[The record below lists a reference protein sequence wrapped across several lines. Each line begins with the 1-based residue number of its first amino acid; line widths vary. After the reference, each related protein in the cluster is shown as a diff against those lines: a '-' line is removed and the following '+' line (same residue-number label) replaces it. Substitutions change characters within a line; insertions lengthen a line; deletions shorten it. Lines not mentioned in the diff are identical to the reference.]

1 MSSIEVE
8 PIDGPDEPVPV
19 DGLAAE
25 LTNSVGVPNDAGPD
39 DAVPNAVADAVEEY
53 SAHAQQRDSHLAE
66 DGEGEQVDEQVEQQP
81 GHKQRV
87 PLAAMQE
94 ERRARQAAQEQ
105 VRQLQEQLAAHQ
117 AQMQQFQQWQQQLAA
132 QQQQAQQQAEIPAFV
147 DDPEGHVN
155 ALRAQF
161 EQRLNDMQGQQQ
173 ATVHRQQLEQAA
185 VQVQHELTQLAPQL
199 VAVENEFAA
208 RHSDYHQAYEH
219 LDRQVDARIAQ
230 QYPGASPEQRAF
242 AKQIASLAFLRD
254 CAAKGENPAERLY
267 NKAAELGYQTQHR
280 APTMKRA
287 PTSLS
292 TLPAAGTAPDERG
305 KLTANQV
312 SQMSDAEFNQLFE
325 QMRAAD
331 TPRFGF

>member
-8 PIDGPDEPVPV
+8 PLEPDEAVPV
-19 DGLAAE
+19 DGLAAH
-25 LTNSVGVPNDAGPD
+25 LTDSVGLRDDAGPD
-39 DAVPNAVADAVEEY
+39 DAVPNALADEVEEY
-53 SAHAQQRDSHLAE
+53 SAHEEQRDAHLAE
-66 DGEGEQVDEQVEQQP
+66 DGEGEQVDKQVEP
-81 GHKQRV
+81 RV
-87 PLAAMQE
+87 PLGALHQE
-94 ERRARQAAQEQ
+94 RARHQQAKEQ

-117 AQMQQFQQWQQQLAA
+117 AQLQQFQQWQQQLAA

-147 DDPEGHVN
+147 DDPEGHIN
-155 ALRAQF
+155 ALKAQF

-287 PTSLS
+287 PTSLGA
-292 TLPAAGTAPDERG
+292 LPGGGRAPDEQGR
-305 KLTANQV
+305 LSASQV
-312 SQMSDAEFNQLFE
+312 SQMSNEEFDRLFE
-325 QMRAAD
+325 QMRANDA
-331 TPRFGF
+331 PRFGF

>member
-39 DAVPNAVADAVEEY
+39 DAVPNALADEVEEY
-53 SAHAQQRDSHLAE
+53 SAHAEQRDSHLAE
-66 DGEGEQVDEQVEQQP
+66 QEADQDDEQPAQS
-81 GHKQRV
+81 HKQRV

-105 VRQLQEQLAAHQ
+105 VRLLQEQLAAHQ

-132 QQQQAQQQAEIPAFV
+132 QQQQAQQQAEIPAFI

-280 APTMKRA
+280 APSMKRA
-287 PTSLS
+287 PTSLGA
-292 TLPAAGTAPDERG
+292 LPGGGRAPDEQGR
-305 KLTANQV
+305 LSASQV
-312 SQMSDAEFNQLFE
+312 ASMSNEDFDRLFE
-325 QMRAAD
+325 QMRANDA
-331 TPRFGF
+331 PRFGF